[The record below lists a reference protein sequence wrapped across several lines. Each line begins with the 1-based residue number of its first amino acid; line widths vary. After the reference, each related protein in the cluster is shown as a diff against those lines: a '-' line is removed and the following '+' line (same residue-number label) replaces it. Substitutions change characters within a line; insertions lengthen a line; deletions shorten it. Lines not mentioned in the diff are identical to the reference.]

1 MAREMGSILR
11 ELIKTVFPSFF
22 PFERKKKD
30 QGDKLIT
37 TSTAIQS
44 EKKKSR
50 ASKTKKQ
57 KRHLFLHDER
67 SR

>member
-1 MAREMGSILR
+1 MARKMGSILW

-22 PFERKKKD
+22 PFEREKKD

-44 EKKKSR
+44 EFKKNHELQRQK
-50 ASKTKKQ
+50 KTSPV
-57 KRHLFLHDER
+57 FA
-67 SR
+67 

>member
-1 MAREMGSILR
+1 MARKMGSILR

-44 EKKKSR
+44 EKKKITSFKDK
-50 ASKTKKQ
+50 KTKTSPV
-57 KRHLFLHDER
+57 FA
-67 SR
+67 